1 VCQQA
6 ALEFFPGG
14 WRYMDI
20 NPQLVGTSYTVGRSS
35 FLNTRQTAEFQDVED
50 VIIEYNGGGLT
61 VIEGAEAHYPVR
73 LA

>member
-1 VCQQA
+1 MTSVQQIYHIERA
-6 ALEFFPGG
+6 H
-14 WRYMDI
+14 
-20 NPQLVGTSYTVGRSS
+20 QSS

>member
-1 VCQQA
+1 
-6 ALEFFPGG
+6 
-14 WRYMDI
+14 MDI

-35 FLNTRQTAEFQDVED
+35 FLNTRQED